1 MVNEKG
7 SISANSEIILTI
19 KSQMQQMNPA
29 QTRIARYILENPEKV
44 EGLSIGNF
52 AKESRV
58 SEATISRF
66 VKFLG
71 CANYREF
78 QAQMVKSNILNHER
92 IRGYAGVDNMNDV
105 HQISHKIFDANIQ
118 CLADTLSILDCN
130 AIEKIADLI
139 VKSRQLYIF
148 AQGRSV
154 VTATSIKHR
163 LHRLGITCCN
173 YSDSHEQAMAASLL
187 KQGDVVMGIST
198 FGKSRTVLK
207 NLRIASSKGATVV
220 GVSSYRSTPLEEL
233 ADIMLVSSSNEEASF
248 GFEPSC
254 ATVAQMVILDC
265 LYIMITNKMKEEAR
279 ECFRLTCE
287 AIESERE

>member
-1 MVNEKG
+1 MNEKG
-7 SISANSEIILTI
+7 PVSANSEIILNI

-29 QTRIARYILENPEKV
+29 QTRIARYILENPDRV

-52 AKESRV
+52 AKESKV

-78 QAQMVKSNILNHER
+78 QAEMVKSNILNHER

-105 HQISHKIFDANIQ
+105 YQISQKIFDTNIQ
-118 CLADTLSILDCN
+118 CLVDTLSILDCK

-139 VKSRQLYIF
+139 VKSRQLWIF

-154 VTATSIKHR
+154 VTAGSLKHR
-163 LHRLGITCCN
+163 LHRLGISCTI
-173 YSDSHEQAMAASLL
+173 YSDSHEQAMAASLM
-187 KQGDVVMGIST
+187 KKGDVVMGIST
-198 FGKSRTVLK
+198 YGKSRTVLK
-207 NLRIASSKGATVV
+207 NLRIAS
-220 GVSSYRSTPLEEL
+220 
-233 ADIMLVSSSNEEASF
+233 DIMLVSSSNEETCF

-254 ATVAQMVILDC
+254 ATVAQMVMLDC
-265 LYIMITNKMKEEAR
+265 VYILITNSMKEEAS

>member
-1 MVNEKG
+1 MKG
-7 SISANSEIILTI
+7 KNGLVSANSEIILNI
-19 KSQMQQMNPA
+19 KSQMQKMNPA
-29 QTRIARYILENPEKV
+29 QTRIARYILENPQKV

-52 AKESRV
+52 AKESKV

-78 QAQMVKSNILNHER
+78 QAEMVKSNILNHER
-92 IRGYAGVDNMNDV
+92 IRGYAGVNDMSDIQ
-105 HQISHKIFDANIQ
+105 QISQKIFDMNIQ
-118 CLADTLSILDCN
+118 CLADTLSILECE
-130 AIEKIADLI
+130 AISKIADLI
-139 VKSRQLYIF
+139 VKSRQLCIF

-154 VTATSIKHR
+154 VTALSIKHR
-163 LHRLGITCCN
+163 LKRLGIACCH
-173 YSDSHEQAMAASLL
+173 YCDSHEQAMAASLL
-187 KQGDVVMGIST
+187 KKGDVVMGIST
-198 FGKSRTVLK
+198 FGRSKTVLK

-220 GVSSYRSTPLEEL
+220 GVSSYRGTPLEEI
-233 ADIMLVSSSNEEASF
+233 ADIILVSSSNEESSF

-265 LYIMITNKMKEEAR
+265 LYILITNLMKEEAS

>member
-1 MVNEKG
+1 MNEKG
-7 SISANSEIILTI
+7 PVSANSEIILNI

-29 QTRIARYILENPEKV
+29 QTRIARYILENPDRV

-52 AKESRV
+52 AKESKV

-78 QAQMVKSNILNHER
+78 QAEMVKSNILNHER

-105 HQISHKIFDANIQ
+105 YQISQKIFDTNIQ
-118 CLADTLSILDCN
+118 CLVDTLSILDCK

-139 VKSRQLYIF
+139 VKSRQLWIF

-154 VTATSIKHR
+154 VTAGSLKHR
-163 LHRLGITCCN
+163 LHRLGISCTI
-173 YSDSHEQAMAASLL
+173 YSDSHEQAMAASLM
-187 KQGDVVMGIST
+187 KKGDVVMGIST
-198 FGKSRTVLK
+198 YGKSRTVLK
-207 NLRIASSKGATVV
+207 NLRIASSRHATVI
-220 GVSSYRSTPLEEL
+220 GVSGYRGTPLEEIC
-233 ADIMLVSSSNEEASF
+233 DIMLVSSSNEETSF

-254 ATVAQMVILDC
+254 ATVAQMVMLDC
-265 LYIMITNKMKEEAR
+265 VFILITNSMKEEAS